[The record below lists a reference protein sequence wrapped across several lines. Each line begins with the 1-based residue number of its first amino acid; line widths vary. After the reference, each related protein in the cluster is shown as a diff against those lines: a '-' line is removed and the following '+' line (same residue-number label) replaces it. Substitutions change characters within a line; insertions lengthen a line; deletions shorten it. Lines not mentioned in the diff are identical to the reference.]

1 MARITVED
9 CLDHVDNR
17 FELVLVATRRARQI
31 YNRGA
36 EPLVDEENDKP
47 TVIAL
52 REIAEDLI
60 NDEMLD
66 AGDATPEDDP
76 IEIPFGSMGPGPMGE
91 GYAEAE
97 GSPLQAQGSSLQA
110 EGSSLQAEG
119 SSLQAEG
126 SSLQAEGSSLQ
137 AEGSSLQAEGSPL
150 QAEGSEP
157 ASSPTESAPI
167 KAEASPSVLDS
178 NQTDNQTDPGAAG
191 TTDEDSTSL

>member
-66 AGDATPEDDP
+66 AGDATPEDDE
-76 IEIPFGSMGPGPMGE
+76 IEIPFGAMGAGPMG
-91 GYAEAE
+91 GDASNPDA
-97 GSPLQAQGSSLQA
+97 GGQTTQA
-110 EGSSLQAEG
+110 
-119 SSLQAEG
+119 
-126 SSLQAEGSSLQ
+126 
-137 AEGSSLQAEGSPL
+137 
-150 QAEGSEP
+150 
-157 ASSPTESAPI
+157 
-167 KAEASPSVLDS
+167 DS
-178 NQTDNQTDPGAAG
+178 GETMGQPGAASSNEIPPTG
-191 TTDEDSTSL
+191 TPGDTQGIAGTVDEGRDEGSTSL